1 MTSSDDQLILNVLA
15 GVMFVL
21 AFFIIGKIRL
31 RSMLNMLTW
40 QSILL
45 ALFVFVI
52 AWTKEEWQLFIT
64 AALTVVMKA
73 WLIPKLLMYS
83 AEHTKTNQRLQSFL
97 RPETTLF
104 LGFIFV
110 VVGFMLTHSIVPS
123 GSAIYPSVGVAVS
136 MILLGLLSLIVRKDM
151 YGQIVAFLLMEN
163 GIFVF
168 GLTLT
173 GGMPLLVEL
182 GIFLDVAIGAVLMAG
197 LSYRVQQQ
205 IETVTTDALSE
216 LID

>member
-1 MTSSDDQLILNVLA
+1 MISPNTQLILNVLA
-15 GVMFVL
+15 GAMFVL

-52 AWTKEEWQLFIT
+52 AWTEGEWQLFIT
-64 AALTVVMKA
+64 ATLIIVMKA
-73 WLIPKLLMYS
+73 WLIPKLLLYS
-83 AEHTKTNQRLQSFL
+83 SEHTKASQRLQSFL

-110 VVGFMLTHSIVPS
+110 IVGFILTRSIVP
-123 GSAIYPSVGVAVS
+123 GLDAIYPSVGVAVS

-182 GIFLDVAIGAVLMAG
+182 GIFLDVTIGAVLMAG
-197 LSYRVQQQ
+197 LSYRVQQE

>member
-1 MTSSDDQLILNVLA
+1 MTSPNTQLILNVLA
-15 GVMFVL
+15 GAMFVL
-21 AFFIIGKIRL
+21 GFFIIGKIRL
-31 RSMLNMLTW
+31 RSMLDMLTW

-45 ALFVFVI
+45 ALFVFVV
-52 AWTKEEWQLFIT
+52 AWTKGELQLFIT
-64 AALTVVMKA
+64 ATLTVTMKA
-73 WLIPKLLMYS
+73 WLIPRLLLYS
-83 AEHTKTNQRLQSFL
+83 AERTKTNQRLQSFL

-104 LGFIFV
+104 LGFILV
-110 VVGFMLTHSIVPS
+110 VTGFILTRSIVPT
-123 GSAIYPSVGVAVS
+123 ADVIYPSVGVAVS

-182 GIFLDVAIGAVLMAG
+182 GIFLDVAVGAVLMAG
-197 LSYRVQQQ
+197 LSYRVQQE